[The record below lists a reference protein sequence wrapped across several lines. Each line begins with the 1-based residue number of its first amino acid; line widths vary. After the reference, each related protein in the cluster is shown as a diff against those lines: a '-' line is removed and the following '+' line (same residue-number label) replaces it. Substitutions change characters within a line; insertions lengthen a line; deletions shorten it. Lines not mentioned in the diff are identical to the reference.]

1 MGCKEIMDISNH
13 MDKTSNFY
21 TPSKKKNLYE
31 LARRDALRLERDQV
45 VMIKD
50 LLQVTNL
57 KYYHLIVLEKDTK

>member
-1 MGCKEIMDISNH
+1 MDISNH

-21 TPSKKKNLYE
+21 TPSKKNLYV

-45 VMIKD
+45 VVIKD